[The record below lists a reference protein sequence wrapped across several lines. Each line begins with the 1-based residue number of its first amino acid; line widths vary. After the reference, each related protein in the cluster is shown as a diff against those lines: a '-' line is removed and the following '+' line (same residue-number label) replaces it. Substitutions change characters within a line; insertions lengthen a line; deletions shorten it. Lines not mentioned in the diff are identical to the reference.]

1 MPADPLM
8 RSRALAAA
16 ARADL
21 AQGQLA
27 SAETNFRLALHYAP
41 GDRRLQEELKQA
53 SEAREAS
60 RRVEPGTLPRR

>member
-1 MPADPLM
+1 M

-16 ARADL
+16 ARTDL

-41 GDRRLQEELKQA
+41 SDRRLQEELKEVA
-53 SEAREAS
+53 ELREAV
-60 RRVEPGTLPRR
+60 RREAKLPGR